1 MRIGGGGLTIK
12 GELTAAEDLTIDGT
26 FEGSIDL
33 PGHRLT
39 VAQGAVV
46 NAAVTA
52 EAVTVDGRFDGHVTA
67 ARIAITPTA
76 VVEASVVSEHLSLSD
91 GAQFTG
97 PVNTERARAAGEVAK
112 HKRTKT

>member
-39 VAQGAVV
+39 IAQGSAV
-46 NAAVTA
+46 NAAVSA
-52 EAVTVDGRFDGHVTA
+52 EAVTVEGRFDGHLSA
-67 ARIAITPTA
+67 ARIDITPTA
-76 VVEASVVSEHLSLSD
+76 VVDASIVSEHLAVKD
-91 GAQFTG
+91 GAQVNG
-97 PVNTERARAAGEVAK
+97 AVNTERARAAAEVAK
-112 HKRTKT
+112 HKRSKP

>member
-1 MRIGGGGLTIK
+1 MRLGGGGLTIK
-12 GELTAAEDLTIDGT
+12 GELTAAEDLTVDGT

-39 VAQGAVV
+39 VAQGATV

-52 EAVTVDGRFDGHVTA
+52 ESVTIDGRFDGHLTA
-67 ARIAITPTA
+67 GRIDITPTA
-76 VVEASVVSEHLSLSD
+76 VVEASVVSEHLSLKD

-112 HKRTKT
+112 HKRSKT

>member
-1 MRIGGGGLTIK
+1 MRIGGGGLMIK

-39 VAQGAVV
+39 VAQGATV
-46 NAAVTA
+46 NAAVSA
-52 EAVTVDGRFDGHVTA
+52 EAVTVDGRFDGHLTA
-67 ARIAITPTA
+67 GRVDITPTA
-76 VVEASVVSEHLSLSD
+76 VVGASVVSDHLCLKD

-97 PVNTERARAAGEVAK
+97 PVNTERARAAAEVAK
-112 HKRTKT
+112 HKRSKP

>member
-26 FEGSIDL
+26 FDGSIDL

-39 VAQGAVV
+39 VAQGATV
-46 NAAVTA
+46 NASVTADAVTI
-52 EAVTVDGRFDGHVTA
+52 DGRFDGHLTA
-67 ARIAITPTA
+67 ARIDITSTA
-76 VVEASVVSEHLSLSD
+76 VVGASVVSEHLSLRD

-97 PVNTERARAAGEVAK
+97 PVNTDRARAAGEVAK
-112 HKRTKT
+112 HKRSKT